1 MRRMTLCIVLLC
13 LGAFLAGTSFSRAE
27 EEAVPTRSSRATQPA
42 GGRSSETARST
53 RTSETGGAARI
64 EAKIDQVL
72 ANQERI
78 LARLD
83 EVMEELKV
91 VKIRATVR

>member
-1 MRRMTLCIVLLC
+1 MRRMTLCIILC
-13 LGAFLAGTSFSRAE
+13 VGAFWMRTNLSRAE
-27 EEAVPTRSSRATQPA
+27 EEAVPTRSN
-42 GGRSSETARST
+42 RSSHPAASQGSDTNRST

-83 EVMEELKV
+83 DVMKELQI

>member
-1 MRRMTLCIVLLC
+1 MRRMTLCIVLC
-13 LGAFLAGTSFSRAE
+13 VGAFWAGTGLSRAE
-27 EEAVPTRSSRATQPA
+27 EEAVPTHSSRSAHPA
-42 GGRSSETARST
+42 AASQSSDTDRST

-64 EAKIDQVL
+64 EAKIDQLL

-83 EVMEELKV
+83 DVMKELQI